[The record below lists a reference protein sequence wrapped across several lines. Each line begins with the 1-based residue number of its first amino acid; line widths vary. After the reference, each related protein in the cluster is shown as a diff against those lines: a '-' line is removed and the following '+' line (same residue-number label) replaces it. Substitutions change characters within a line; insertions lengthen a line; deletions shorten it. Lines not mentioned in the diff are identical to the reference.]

1 MDSSGLHGTL
11 QAGAP
16 GNVTILRVLEGQSG
30 EFQDYF
36 GTKIK
41 AERRIVPQMTIK
53 DGTICYARDEFFIH
67 PNAGENRGSK
77 R

>member
-16 GNVTILRVLEGQSG
+16 GNVTILCVLEGQSG